1 MVAEKRTPKRVTRA
15 ARQRGMTAAG
25 LSRIEE
31 QMAQQMLLAKF
42 PAPVREHRFHH
53 TRRWRFDFAWPER
66 MLALEVEGGIWGVG
80 RHTSGAGFE
89 KDCEKYNTATVHGWR
104 VLRVTAGQIKAGKAL
119 AFVEMALDI

>member
-1 MVAEKRTPKRVTRA
+1 
-15 ARQRGMTAAG
+15 MTAAG